1 MGSSTPNTY
10 LSVQILDEVLKKKE
24 SYKQHC
30 QAEALCKFDCCRPM
44 NLLYVDLDIVHHLD
58 SAILIFRPCHWHL
71 PCWYHPDSVILIF
84 HPCHWH
90 LSYWYHP
97 DSAILIFHRCHQYLP
112 YWCHQCHQLVFSSGI
127 NIPIVITAF
136 KFVLF
141 CHLLVSRTE
150 SYFRKEAYRFGWQF
164 LWLTVVSQFLSPC
177 WYWYPLLFDALL
189 MIRCS
194 YLR

>member
-97 DSAILIFHRCHQYLP
+97 DSAILIFHRCHWYLP

-127 NIPIVITAF
+127 NIPSSSLPSNLFYSVMSLS
-136 KFVLF
+136 VLQEVT
-141 CHLLVSRTE
+141 LEKRRTG
-150 SYFRKEAYRFGWQF
+150 FAGNFFG
-164 LWLTVVSQFLSPC
+164 
-177 WYWYPLLFDALL
+177 
-189 MIRCS
+189 
-194 YLR
+194 